1 MTVTRGE
8 PTDRA
13 PVPATINP
21 VAGLMQRSLNLP
33 NLITVSRLV
42 LAVVLFALIAP
53 GEPALA
59 IPAAILF
66 LVAAGTDAIDGYI
79 ARRYGLITTVGR
91 ILDPFADKIIVCGT
105 FIFLLEQHPHSGVNA
120 SMVVIVVGREMFV
133 TGLRSFLEQQG
144 VDFSASLSGKL
155 KMVIQCVAITA
166 SLLSISPMLARP
178 DFIGFRDV
186 TLWLAVAITFYSGV
200 IYIWRAAQLLR
211 SQLS

>member
-8 PTDRA
+8 PAERPPA
-13 PVPATINP
+13 PASANPA
-21 VAGLMQRSLNLP
+21 AGLMHRSLNLP

-53 GEPALA
+53 GQPALA

-66 LVAAGTDAIDGYI
+66 LIAAGTDAIDGYI
-79 ARRYGLITTVGR
+79 ARRYGLVTTVGR

-105 FIFLLEQHPHSGVNA
+105 FIFLLEQHPHSGVSA
-120 SMVVIVVGREMFV
+120 WMVVIVVGREMFV

-155 KMVIQCVAITA
+155 KMVVQCLAITA
-166 SLLSISPMLARP
+166 SLLSIAPSFANPG
-178 DFIGFRDV
+178 FILFRDI
-186 TLWLAVAITFYSGV
+186 TLWLAVAVTFYSGV

-211 SQLS
+211 P